1 LSLHPTKVL
10 KFFRKVFV
18 DDLRRANSRVQELL
32 LDDAQR
38 MLNIDPRQLVVAFAQ
53 AVAGGVDRGVRRCPL
68 SLYFPVN
75 NRKKQE
81 AGYNPAPMLSPQA
94 AG

>member
-38 MLNIDPRQLVVAFAQ
+38 MLNIDPHQLVVAFPQ
-53 AVAGGVDRGVRRCPL
+53 AVVGDVDRRLKRCRFPCI
-68 SLYFPVN
+68 SL
-75 NRKKQE
+75 
-81 AGYNPAPMLSPQA
+81 
-94 AG
+94 